1 MTTKS
6 LVRGSAVLLGIF
18 GTVSV
23 GGWLSAGA
31 QSEAGPES
39 AYYVTAGNQGVNW
52 ILRRSTS
59 TPFDQVHWFVSG
71 GMVFGE
77 HAIVVDKTVRTLGTN
92 FSAALMASDGA
103 EYTRR
108 GRYTGT
114 DFPYPAE
121 LPSTSGILDATTDGQ
136 YIYGLDYYNATVWRM
151 DLDWTDPV
159 ELFQVLAND
168 EGITYDPSNGG
179 TLWVSSLAQ
188 NQTIRQYTLT
198 GEVIA
203 SFTIPTG
210 ASALARDPRDNT
222 LWFGHGFDGTFY
234 HYSTTGQFLG
244 SITYPELAGTN
255 HLGGEF
261 RFSKA
266 AGGAVQGGDT
276 IP

>member
-1 MTTKS
+1 MKAKHV
-6 LVRGSAVLLGIF
+6 VRASAVLLGIL
-18 GTVSV
+18 GAVSIA
-23 GGWLSAGA
+23 GWLSAAA
-31 QSEAGPES
+31 QSEEGPKS
-39 AYYVTAGNQGVNW
+39 AYYVTAGNQGANW
-52 ILRRSTS
+52 ILRRSSATR
-59 TPFDQVHWFVSG
+59 FDQVHWFIADAI
-71 GMVFGE
+71 VFGE

-92 FSAALMASDGA
+92 SSTALIASDGA

-108 GRYTGT
+108 GSYTGT
-114 DFPYPAE
+114 DFSYPAE
-121 LPSTSGILDATTDGQ
+121 LPTTSGILDATTDGR

-151 DLDWTDPV
+151 DLDWTHPV
-159 ELFQVLAND
+159 ELFPVVGND

-179 TLWVSSLAQ
+179 TLWVSSLAE

-198 GEVIA
+198 GEVIS
-203 SFTIPTG
+203 SFRIPTG
-210 ASALARDPRDNT
+210 ASALARDPHDNT

-244 SITYPELAGTN
+244 SITYPALAGTN

-266 AGGAVQGGDT
+266 AGGGARGGDT